1 MQESIL
7 QYFQNIATPFLD
19 SFFTYSTMLGEQYFI
34 ILIITLVYWNISKK
48 NGFILTYTFVI
59 STIVNVFLKNIFHTE
74 RPYQKLDNIE
84 GKRVHTGT
92 GYSFPSGH
100 TQGATT
106 VFVTLALFFKRN
118 IYMIIAVSLSILVAI
133 SRVYLGVHWPIDV
146 LGGVVFGIAISIL
159 LYWYLNKIYDNKKLF
174 YKVIVGLI
182 IIAYLFFFVL
192 MIINSAY
199 FNGELKITDTLKILG
214 VATGAV
220 VGFILQEEK
229 FAFKVE
235 NSVGLKTIRYIFG
248 VFMTIVFML
257 GLKYIFPEA
266 KIFSWIRYIVIGF
279 WISAGLPYIGLKM
292 KLFKKE

>member
-19 SFFTYSTMLGEQYFI
+19 SFFTYATMLGEQYFI

-48 NGFILTYTFVI
+48 NGFILTFTFVI

-106 VFVTLALFFKRN
+106 LFVTLSLLLKKN
-118 IYMIIAVSLSILVAI
+118 IYMIIAILISVLVAV

-146 LGGVVFGIAISIL
+146 VGGLVFGIAISIL
-159 LYWYLNKIYDNKKLF
+159 LYWYLSKIYDNKKLF
-174 YKVIVGLI
+174 YKVIVVSI
-182 IIAYLFFFVL
+182 IIAYLFFFIL

-220 VGFILQEEK
+220 TGFILQEEK

-248 VFMTIVFML
+248 VFMTIVFMI

-266 KIFSWIRYIVIGF
+266 KIFSWIRYIIVGF

-292 KLFKKE
+292 KLFEKE

>member
-19 SFFTYSTMLGEQYFI
+19 SFFTYATMLGEQYFI

-48 NGFILTYTFVI
+48 NGFILTFTFVI

-106 VFVTLALFFKRN
+106 LFVTLSLLLKKN
-118 IYMIIAVSLSILVAI
+118 VYMIIAILLSVLVSV

-146 LGGVVFGIAISIL
+146 VGGLVFGIAISIL
-159 LYWYLNKIYDNKKLF
+159 LYWYLSKIYDNKKLF
-174 YKVIVGLI
+174 YKVIVVSI
-182 IIAYLFFFVL
+182 IIAYLFFFIL

-220 VGFILQEEK
+220 TGFILQEEK

-235 NSVGLKTIRYIFG
+235 NSVALKTIRYIFG
-248 VFMTIVFML
+248 VFMTIVFMI

-266 KIFSWIRYIVIGF
+266 KIFSWIRYIIVGF

-292 KLFKKE
+292 KLFEKE